1 MFRYL
6 VRSSRQCRL
15 PELGTARGGA
25 DVAHGCLV
33 APVGEVIRYA
43 RGAECVAADRRLDAG
58 VGRAAAHYVR
68 IDQKSAIICCER
80 PASLITSKATA
91 RCPKPG
97 CSCRGVAQKNR
108 LYRRFK
114 EVIGQAEEV
123 AFLVALTGRGKSPA
137 VSESAVRNAF
147 NRGIRWAEKSHQS

>member
-1 MFRYL
+1 MLPEDLKQNITVYGPLFPEPVQVIIAVPMGSSVKL
-6 VRSSRQCRL
+6 VGKGVRSNS
-15 PELGTARGGA
+15 
-25 DVAHGCLV
+25 VW
-33 APVGEVIRYA
+33 
-43 RGAECVAADRRLDAG
+43 
-58 VGRAAAHYVR
+58 
-68 IDQKSAIICCER
+68 
-80 PASLITSKATA
+80 
-91 RCPKPG
+91 
-97 CSCRGVAQKNR
+97 